1 MKEQIKEKQN
11 EGLTKK
17 LRKNK
22 KGVKGITLIAL
33 VITIIVLLILA
44 GISIAMLTGENG
56 ILNKATTAKT
66 STEIGEEKEKVELSA
81 VKAMGDDKR
90 GEITEENLDKELT
103 NYIGKRDVD
112 YELSGTGPFTVKYID
127 SGRSYIVNKDGSVEE
142 YVPTTN
148 VEPGKYYDT
157 DTDITIGNYPVTIP
171 GGATISNIPGEYES
185 VEDGLVIYIT
195 NEDKI
200 ADWSDTETIQKT
212 YDQFVWIP
220 VDKETAIIEEG
231 KEITGSTNSEK
242 FTSLKNYVSSIS
254 SPTNGPSKYPMAVKK
269 SDGTYSGILY
279 NFEEKNG
286 AVTVTPLDYTTT
298 SSYREPE
305 VLSNNTYAP
314 DGNYGITETSMQEEY
329 KTMIE
334 RVAKKGGFWV
344 GRYETSNMNSSNFTT
359 NPIKVIKGTTNGI
372 NNVTWYKMYEG
383 QKGYK
388 IAKLANSNTTSSMI
402 WGSQWDQIMI
412 WMKEVKNTVD
422 TTRGQYYITNAVGMG
437 NYGNISVVDDGYS
450 STSAPAETGC
460 FKTKNIYDLAGN
472 VYDWTLEASS
482 TSSRENRGSYYKHTG
497 SFYTKP
503 SKRSIG
509 SPTDSVSDIGSRS
522 TLY

>member
-11 EGLTKK
+11 EELTKETK
-17 LRKNK
+17 KNK
-22 KGVKGITLIAL
+22 KDAKGITLIAL

-90 GEITEENLDKELT
+90 GEITEENLDKELA

-112 YELSGTGPFTVKYID
+112 YELSGAGPFTVKYID
-127 SGRSYIVNKDGSVEE
+127 SGRKYIVNKDGRVEE
-142 YVPTTN
+142 YVPVN
-148 VEPGKYYDT
+148 GKYYDT
-157 DTDITIGNYPVTIP
+157 DTDITIGEYPVTIP

-195 NEDKI
+195 NEEKI
-200 ADWSDTETIQKT
+200 TDWSDTETIQKT

-269 SDGTYSGILY
+269 SDGKYSGILY
-279 NFEEKNG
+279 DFKEEN
-286 AVTVTPLDYTTT
+286 ATITITPKDYTTT
-298 SSYREPE
+298 SKCREPDDISDDS
-305 VLSNNTYAP
+305 SNST
-314 DGNYGITETSMQEEY
+314 ITESSLQEEY

-344 GRYETSNMNSSNFTT
+344 GRYETSNMSSSNFTT
-359 NPIKVIKGTTNGI
+359 NPIKVIKGTTKGI
-372 NNVTWYKMYEG
+372 STVTWYKMYEG

-388 IAKLANSNTTSSMI
+388 NAKLANSETTSSMI

-412 WMKEVKNTVD
+412 WMREIRNTVYPSN
-422 TTRGQYYITNAVGMG
+422 GNYYITNSVGMG
-437 NYGNISVVDDGYS
+437 NYGNISGVDDGYY

-472 VYDWTLEASS
+472 VYDWSLEVEFTNTRVYRGGNYYNADASHTRAS
-482 TSSRENRGSYYKHTG
+482 FREG
-497 SFYTKP
+497 
-503 SKRSIG
+503 IG
-509 SPTDSVSDIGSRS
+509 MGNVLPKFGSRS

>member
-11 EGLTKK
+11 EELTKK

-90 GEITEENLDKELT
+90 GEITEENLDKELA

-127 SGRSYIVNKDGSVEE
+127 SGRKYIVNKDGRVEE
-142 YVPTTN
+142 YVPVN
-148 VEPGKYYDT
+148 GKYYDT
-157 DTDITIGNYPVTIP
+157 DTDITIGEYPVTIP

-242 FTSLKNYVSSIS
+242 FTSLKNYVSNIT
-254 SPTNGPSKYPMAVKK
+254 SPTNGPSKYPMAVKITNE
-269 SDGTYSGILY
+269 DGSVTYKGILY
-279 NFEEKNG
+279 DFEEENN

-298 SSYREPE
+298 SDHREPDASSTDS
-305 VLSNNTYAP
+305 SNST
-314 DGNYGITETSMQEEY
+314 ITEPSLQEEY

-372 NNVTWYKMYEG
+372 NNVAWYKMYEG
-383 QKGYK
+383 QKEYK
-388 IAKLANSNTTSSMI
+388 NAKLANSETTSSMI

-412 WMKEVKNTVD
+412 WMREVRNEVNSTNGK
-422 TTRGQYYITNAVGMG
+422 YYVTNAVGMG
-437 NYGNISVVDDGYS
+437 NYGNISGVDDGYYD
-450 STSAPAETGC
+450 TLGPAETGC

-472 VYDWTLEASS
+472 IHDMILEAYGTDLRVVRGGHFRYTNASFTRAS
-482 TSSRENRGSYYKHTG
+482 NRSATSPVGGGLGT
-497 SFYTKP
+497 
-503 SKRSIG
+503 
-509 SPTDSVSDIGSRS
+509 GSRS

>member
-81 VKAMGDDKR
+81 IKAMGDDKR

-112 YELSGTGPFTVKYID
+112 YELSGTGPFTVKYTD
-127 SGRSYIVNKDGSVEE
+127 SGRSYIIKSDGTVEE
-142 YVPTTN
+142 YIPVN
-148 VEPGKYYDT
+148 GNYYDT
-157 DTDITIGNYPVTIP
+157 DTDITIGEYPVTIP

-200 ADWSDTETIQKT
+200 ADWSDIETIQKT

-231 KEITGSTNSEK
+231 VEITGSTNSEK
-242 FTSLKNYVSSIS
+242 FTSLKNYVSNIT

-279 NFEEKNG
+279 DFKEEN
-286 AVTVTPLDYTTT
+286 VTITMTPKDYTTT
-298 SSYREPE
+298 SSNREPDD
-305 VLSNNTYAP
+305 VSYDASNST
-314 DGNYGITETSMQEEY
+314 ITETSLQEEY

-334 RVAKKGGFWV
+334 RVAKKGGFWI

-359 NPIKVIKGTTNGI
+359 NPIKVIKGTKNGI

-383 QKGYK
+383 QKEYK
-388 IAKLANSNTTSSMI
+388 NAKLTNSETTTSMI
-402 WGSQWDQIMI
+402 WGSQWNQIMI
-412 WMKEVKNTVD
+412 WMREIRNTVYPSN
-422 TTRGQYYITNAVGMG
+422 GNYYITNSVGMG
-437 NYGNISVVDDGYS
+437 NYGYISGVDDGYS
-450 STSAPAETGC
+450 STSAPAGTGC

-472 VYDWTLEASS
+472 VFDWTLEASY
-482 TSSRENRGSYYKHTG
+482 TYYRVGRGGSYDYAHTG
-497 SFYTKP
+497 TTIASYCFSTY
-503 SKRSIG
+503 
-509 SPTDSVSDIGSRS
+509 PTDSLWYIGSRS

>member
-1 MKEQIKEKQN
+1 M
-11 EGLTKK
+11 
-17 LRKNK
+17 
-22 KGVKGITLIAL
+22 
-33 VITIIVLLILA
+33 LLILA

-127 SGRSYIVNKDGSVEE
+127 SGRSYIIKSDGTVEE
-142 YVPTTN
+142 YIPVN
-148 VEPGKYYDT
+148 GNYYDT
-157 DTDITIGNYPVTIP
+157 DTDITIGEYPVTIP

-242 FTSLKNYVSSIS
+242 YRSLKNYVSSIS
-254 SPTNGPSKYPMAVKK
+254 SPTNGPSKYPMAVKITNE
-269 SDGTYSGILY
+269 DGSVTYKGILY
-279 NFEEKNG
+279 DFEEENN

-298 SSYREPE
+298 SDHREPDASSTDS
-305 VLSNNTYAP
+305 SNST
-314 DGNYGITETSMQEEY
+314 ITEPSLQEEY

-372 NNVTWYKMYEG
+372 NNVAWYKMYEG
-383 QKGYK
+383 QKEYK
-388 IAKLANSNTTSSMI
+388 NAKLANSETTSSMI

-412 WMKEVKNTVD
+412 WMREVRNEVNSTNGK
-422 TTRGQYYITNAVGMG
+422 YYVTNAVGMG
-437 NYGNISVVDDGYS
+437 NYGNISGVDDGYYD
-450 STSAPAETGC
+450 TLGPAETGC

-472 VYDWTLEASS
+472 IHDMILEAYGTDLRVVRGGHFRYTNASFTRAS
-482 TSSRENRGSYYKHTG
+482 NRSATSPVGGGLGT
-497 SFYTKP
+497 
-503 SKRSIG
+503 
-509 SPTDSVSDIGSRS
+509 GSRS

>member
-1 MKEQIKEKQN
+1 
-11 EGLTKK
+11 
-17 LRKNK
+17 
-22 KGVKGITLIAL
+22 
-33 VITIIVLLILA
+33 
-44 GISIAMLTGENG
+44 MLTGENG
-56 ILNKATTAKT
+56 ILNKATTAKQK
-66 STEIGEEKEKVELSA
+66 TEEAEEKEKVKLSA
-81 VKAMGDDKR
+81 AGALAKNEGK
-90 GEITEENLDKELT
+90 GIKEEYLEEELT
-103 NYIGKRDVD
+103 TNIGQKGVD

-231 KEITGSTNSEK
+231 VEITGSTNSEK
-242 FTSLKNYVSSIS
+242 FTSLKNYVSNIT
-254 SPTNGPSKYPMAVKK
+254 SPTNEPSKYPMAVKITNE
-269 SDGTYSGILY
+269 DGSVTYKGILY
-279 NFEEKNG
+279 DFKEENG
-286 AVTVTPLDYTTT
+286 AVTVTPLDYTT
-298 SSYREPE
+298 SSYKEPDD
-305 VLSNNTYAP
+305 LSDDASNST
-314 DGNYGITETSMQEEY
+314 ITEDSMQEEY

-334 RVAKKGGFWV
+334 RVAEKGGFWA
-344 GRYETSNMNSSNFTT
+344 GRYETSNMNSSNYTT

-372 NNVTWYKMYEG
+372 NKVTWYKMYEG
-383 QKGYK
+383 QKEYK
-388 IAKLANSNTTSSMI
+388 NAKLTNSETTSSMI

-412 WMKEVKNTVD
+412 WMKEVKNTVN
-422 TTRGQYYITNAVGMG
+422 TTNGQYYVTNAVGMG
-437 NYGNISVVDDGYS
+437 NYGTGDSDT

-472 VYDWTLEASS
+472 VYDCTLEVYYLITRVRRGGYYGSTTASYTRAS
-482 TSSRENRGSYYKHTG
+482 HRDYLGASNGSY
-497 SFYTKP
+497 SF
-503 SKRSIG
+503 R
-509 SPTDSVSDIGSRS
+509 GSRS